1 MRPAAFLFLALTC
14 TLGCKSITEVARF
27 HHSPTGVF
35 AEQPIAKADDPL
47 LGSGP
52 INAARQIEAPA
63 EPKSPEINPPPPPE
77 NRQRA
82 AIVVSE
88 RPRPAGEGPGRALS
102 RDAVPKLQAPRRTR
116 PVQGTSWPSRRSNRS
131 TSRLRRRSVNPSQN
145 YERRPRLPGTT
156 PTRRPKVI
164 PKKPGTRSAPFAA
177 LYSLPF
183 WRPYS
188 LISSGI
194 AWGSARLRITVATTL
209 LK

>member
-102 RDAVPKLQAPRRTR
+102 RDAVPKLQAPT
-116 PVQGTSWPSRRSNRS
+116 TNPSRAGDQLAKQTLKQVNKPS
-131 TSRLRRRSVNPSQN
+131 TAQVRQSEPELRATTAPSGNDPDPASQG
-145 YERRPRLPGTT
+145 YSKEAWYAIGTICGALFT
-156 PTRRPKVI
+156 SILAPLLVDFIRHCM
-164 PKKPGTRSAPFAA
+164 GLGPFAHHRCHD
-177 LYSLPF
+177 SP
-183 WRPYS
+183 
-188 LISSGI
+188 
-194 AWGSARLRITVATTL
+194 
-209 LK
+209 